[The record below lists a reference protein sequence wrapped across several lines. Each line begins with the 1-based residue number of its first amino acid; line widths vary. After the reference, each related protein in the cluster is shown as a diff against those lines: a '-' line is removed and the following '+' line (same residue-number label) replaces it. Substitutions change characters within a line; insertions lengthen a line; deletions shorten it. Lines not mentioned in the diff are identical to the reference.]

1 MVATLHFFLR
11 SGKTSVSRCP
21 NYSSRCRK
29 RKRRC
34 NDRGLAV
41 SIHVYRRKE
50 HMGAPSSY
58 VHMSTAWDSRRKREM
73 TNPYI
78 FVLDYLNRT
87 DGALSMKASMLFV
100 VCRPK

>member
-1 MVATLHFFLR
+1 
-11 SGKTSVSRCP
+11 
-21 NYSSRCRK
+21 
-29 RKRRC
+29 
-34 NDRGLAV
+34 
-41 SIHVYRRKE
+41 
-50 HMGAPSSY
+50 MGAPSSY